1 MATET
6 NLTLSE
12 ELKFRGFMA
21 ETTVKDPR
29 SLDTRADKQFYWGA
43 DPSAD
48 SLTIGNL
55 AALLMCA
62 CFVKHGYKP
71 YLLVGGATGQIGDPK
86 ENGERDLKPLE
97 EIEHNKKCIK
107 TQIERVMRNYLEL
120 CQAGEGKTFFSD
132 VLPANEKMY
141 IPDGPDGFARR
152 AVPPAVQCMAARRS
166 ERNQKASFLV
176 SEQGGV
182 EGRRPTFSSETG
194 AEKKVFASPATELVM
209 VDNYDWFKEIKFLD
223 FLRTVGKAF
232 SMTQLLDRKFIQNRI
247 GEGGSGISYAEFSYT
262 LIQGYDFYH
271 LYREYGVSLQLC
283 GADQFGNCSSGIHLI
298 KRLENA
304 EADVWSTPLVID
316 PASGR
321 KFGKSEGNAIWLAS
335 EGPNST
341 TVFDFYQFWLNQPDD
356 SVEYLMKFYTIYSP
370 DEIENILE
378 EHRKSPE
385 KRLAGKALAKSVTEL
400 VHGREK
406 AAAAI
411 RATEKLFDKSY
422 RPTPEDAEDFAGVF
436 PTFERGNVLEVLADS
451 GLAASKSDARKLVKA
466 GAISLN
472 GEKIT
477 DDTAELKTA
486 GILKKGKN
494 KFIIIK

>member
-1 MATET
+1 MK
-6 NLTLSE
+6 LSE
-12 ELKFRGFMA
+12 ELEFRGFKA
-21 ETTVKDPR
+21 ETTIKDIK
-29 SLDTRADKQFYWGA
+29 SLDTRENKQFYWGA

-86 ENGERDLKPLE
+86 ETGERELKSLE
-97 EIEHNKKCIK
+97 EVEHNKLAIK
-107 TQIERVMRNYLEL
+107 SQIERVLDNYLKLTNTE
-120 CQAGEGKTFFSD
+120 KTN
-132 VLPANEKMY
+132 LN
-141 IPDGPDGFARR
+141 I
-152 AVPPAVQCMAARRS
+152 
-166 ERNQKASFLV
+166 L
-176 SEQGGV
+176 
-182 EGRRPTFSSETG
+182 
-194 AEKKVFASPATELVM
+194 
-209 VDNYDWFKEIKFLD
+209 DNYDWFKDIKYLD
-223 FLRTVGKAF
+223 FLRTIGKAF

-271 LYREYGVSLQLC
+271 LYKECGVALQLC

-298 KRLENA
+298 KSLEKA

-321 KFGKSEGNAIWLAS
+321 KFGKSEGNAVWLAS

-356 SVEYLMKFYTIYSP
+356 SVEYLMKFYTLYSKE
-370 DEIENILE
+370 EIEDILSE
-378 EHRKSPE
+378 HKKVPEHRI
-385 KRLAGKALAKSVTEL
+385 AQKALAKSVTEI
-400 VHGREK
+400 VHGVEK
-406 AAAAI
+406 AAAAES
-411 RATEKLFDKSY
+411 ASEKLFDKSY
-422 RPTPEDAEDFAGVF
+422 IIVPEDADNFAGIF
-436 PTFERGNVLEVLADS
+436 PEYKKGPALDILTDS
-451 GLAASKSDARKLVKA
+451 GLAASKSDARKLIKA
-466 GAISLN
+466 GAISMN
-472 GEKIT
+472 GEKLTDENVEIT
-477 DDTAELKTA
+477 MQ